1 MFKKKFDYNDLYNF
15 LPDNYTIG
23 TYQFYKLKFQDK
35 LDDCRLRYLEAISR
49 KEFNENDLATI
60 LEDYKKQ
67 QNAIISEYNLREQN
81 SEPDKHYTMLRE
93 IKSKVK
99 LYNE

>member
-1 MFKKKFDYNDLYNF
+1 MFKKKFDHEDLYNY

-35 LDDCRLRYLEAISR
+35 LDDHRCRYLEAISR
-49 KEFNENDLATI
+49 KEFDEVDLLEI
-60 LEDYKKQ
+60 LEDYEKQ
-67 QNAIISEYNLREQN
+67 QNAIISEYNLRHHH
-81 SEPDKHYTMLRE
+81 SEPDAHYKMLRE

-99 LYNE
+99 LYE